1 MTQYPRGDYGQDVRP
16 GVDAARLWAGGV
28 ATAVVAALVA
38 FVGLLIARGLFEVPV
53 LAPKGDG
60 IWGNASTTTYAIA
73 AAIAALLATGLMH
86 LLSVAT
92 PAPGQFFGWIMVLVT
107 LIAVVLPLTLTVER
121 SAKIATAAINLVIGL
136 VIALVVSSM
145 AANARTLHR
154 HKTGRREPPP
164 PTRQWPQ
171 EPPSSYYDS

>member
-1 MTQYPRGDYGQDVRP
+1 MSDYPRNTRQDRP

-28 ATAVVAALVA
+28 ATAVVAALIA
-38 FVGLLIARGLFEVPV
+38 IVGLLIARGIFAVEV

-60 IWGNASTTTYAIA
+60 IWGNANTTTYAVV

-107 LIAVVLPLTLTVER
+107 AIAVVLPLTLTVNI
-121 SAKIATAAINLVIGL
+121 SAKVATALINLVLGL
-136 VIALVVSSM
+136 AIAVIVSSM
-145 AANARTLHR
+145 AASARTR
-154 HKTGRREPPP
+154 YRGTSPDQA
-164 PTRQWPQ
+164 PTRRWDQPG
-171 EPPSSYYDS
+171 PPSSYYDS

>member
-1 MTQYPRGDYGQDVRP
+1 MTQYPRGSNEQDVRP
-16 GVDAARLWAGGV
+16 GVDAGRLWAGGV

-38 FVGLLIARGLFEVPV
+38 IVGLLIARGIFDVPV

-60 IWGNASTTTYAIA
+60 IWGNASTTTYAVTA
-73 AAIAALLATGLMH
+73 AAVALLATGLMH

-107 LIAVVLPLTLTVER
+107 LIAVVLPLTLTVAP
-121 SAKIATAAINLVIGL
+121 SAKIATAVINLVIGL

-145 AANARTLHR
+145 AANARTLHHR
-154 HKTGRREPPP
+154 KRTRREPPP

-171 EPPSSYYDS
+171 QPPSSYYDN